1 MKAQPGREVARKLV
15 EAMGLPVEG
24 CTSVEVDLPYDDVAK
39 VHVSYVLTDDAI
51 RALAAAM
58 EDTQ

>member
-1 MKAQPGREVARKLV
+1 MKAQPGREVARKLL

-24 CTSVEVDLPYDDVAK
+24 CTSVEVDLPYDGVAK
-39 VHVSYVLTDDAI
+39 VHLSYVLTGGTF
-51 RALAAAM
+51 RALADAM

>member
-1 MKAQPGREVARKLV
+1 MKAQPGREVARK
-15 EAMGLPVEG
+15 G
-24 CTSVEVDLPYDDVAK
+24 CTSVEVDLPYDGLAK